1 MEFGPTQLR
10 LRVLDTSLVKWA
22 AATAMSLDGTPA
34 NVELPATNGSLT
46 PSVNTCG
53 ELFLEL
59 WASDPAGFPVASCHY
74 TAEYTIAGTG
84 VREFWVTFDQ
94 HAGLKGDTTYTFVL
108 VAWTSFFNLNLNTL
122 LISAD
127 VFCPGKGSAT

>member
-1 MEFGPTQLR
+1 MPEQIAPVVITIDRVTPSAVAAMEFGPTQLR

-84 VREFWVTFDQ
+84 VREFW
-94 HAGLKGDTTYTFVL
+94 L
-108 VAWTSFFNLNLNTL
+108 TL
-122 LISAD
+122 AAD
-127 VFCPGKGSAT
+127 YQS